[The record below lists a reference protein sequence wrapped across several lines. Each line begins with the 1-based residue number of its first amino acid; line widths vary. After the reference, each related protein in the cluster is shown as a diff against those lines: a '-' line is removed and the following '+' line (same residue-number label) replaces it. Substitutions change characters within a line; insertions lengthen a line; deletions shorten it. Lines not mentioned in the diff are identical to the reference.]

1 MHVTQVSVFLQN
13 KPGHLEKVLKFLH
26 EKSINIITLTIAE
39 TSDYGILRLITN
51 DPEEA
56 VAVLKAHQVSC
67 STTRV
72 LAIALDDT
80 PGSLHLAVQTFSRCN
95 LNIEYMYAFSEK
107 RDGRA
112 IMIFRFEDADQARDV
127 LVREGFQVLSNMDVV
142 E

>member
-1 MHVTQVSVFLQN
+1 MFVTQVSVFMQN
-13 KPGHLEKVLKFLH
+13 KPGHLEKVLKILH
-26 EKSINIITLTIAE
+26 DRSINIITLTIAE

-51 DPEEA
+51 RPEEA
-56 VAVLKAHQVSC
+56 VSALKENQVSC

-80 PGSLHLAVQTFSRCN
+80 PGSLYLAVQTFTRCS

-112 IMIFRFEDADQARDV
+112 IMIFRFDDAEKAREELVKED
-127 LVREGFQVLSNMDVV
+127 FQVLSNADII